1 MAHALAQEAAQRGV
15 TIVNISQCVAGNV
28 VMNRYDT
35 GYQLMDIGVVSGH
48 DGTVEAAI
56 TKLMFLQ
63 GMYSDANIIRADE
76 PVDCRGDFVSL

>member
-1 MAHALAQEAAQRGV
+1 MAHALA
-15 TIVNISQCVAGNV
+15 IVNISQCVAGNV

-63 GMYSDANIIRADE
+63 GMYSDANIIRGLMNQSIAGE
-76 PVDCRGDFVSL
+76 IS